1 MFIIHNAIRKY
12 VLQRPNIIIKPT
24 MKCNLHC
31 SYCCVELEIK
41 KRPKFEEVG
50 YKKWLEY
57 VDGIPFRL
65 GIINISG
72 GEPFLYPEI
81 VPLVHG
87 LIDRGHL
94 VRIPSNLLLTEGLE
108 IGKTNRCMILA
119 TYHGVNRS
127 RFMKNLKEYKK
138 IMRVA
143 VREFNT
149 TYQSIPGSR
158 LKRMEE
164 EDSRND
170 RIITVS
176 PDLKWF
182 FSCHEMEIAGR

>member
-12 VLQRPNIIIKPT
+12 ILQRPNIIIKPT

-41 KRPKFEEVG
+41 KRPEFKEVG
-50 YKKWLEY
+50 YKEWLEY
-57 VDGIPFRL
+57 VDRIPFRL
-65 GIINISG
+65 GVINISG

-81 VPLVHG
+81 IPLVHG
-87 LIDRGHL
+87 LLDRGHL
-94 VRIPSNLLLTEGLE
+94 VRIPSNLLLRKGLE

-119 TYHGVNRS
+119 TYHGVDPDLFIENS
-127 RFMKNLKEYKK
+127 KLYKK
-138 IMRVA
+138 IMRVSI
-143 VREFNT
+143 REFDL
-149 TYQSIPGSR
+149 TYQTIPGSK
-158 LKRMEE
+158 LKRMENE
-164 EDSRND
+164 NTRND

-176 PDLKWF
+176 PDLRWF

>member
-1 MFIIHNAIRKY
+1 
-12 VLQRPNIIIKPT
+12 

-81 VPLVHG
+81 IPLVHG

-94 VRIPSNLLLTEGLE
+94 VRIPSNLLLTEGLA

-119 TYHGVNRS
+119 TYHGVNRN
-127 RFMKNLKEYKK
+127 RFIKNLKEYKK
-138 IMRVA
+138 IMKVA
-143 VREFNT
+143 VREFKN